1 MHKINQ
7 GSGITHQL
15 LVRTLLTVMVGILVL
30 AQPYTVVQASHL
42 PAEPEF
48 SLAPDNVGFEYFNAA
63 FIAPTVVRVSWRS
76 ILESDISDFVLYRSD
91 TLDGAKVLVTLSP
104 IPAIGFGGG
113 ATYEYD
119 DTTVASDHMYFYWL
133 YAHMAPDNTL
143 LRIDLPPAIAANHRI
158 LLPMTFKK

>member
-1 MHKINQ
+1 M
-7 GSGITHQL
+7 
-15 LVRTLLTVMVGILVL
+15 
-30 AQPYTVVQASHL
+30 A
-42 PAEPEF
+42 
-48 SLAPDNVGFEYFNAA
+48 FEYFNAA
-63 FIAPTVVRVSWRS
+63 FVAPTVVRVSWRS
-76 ILESDISDFVLYRSD
+76 ILETDISDFVLYRSD

-113 ATYEYD
+113 ASYEYD